1 MLRLSQTAYTVYLHV
16 HRLAMPVQLD
26 SRQQTLKLARLCDDS
41 RQRSLKLARLCDDT
55 NIGGTQQAIR
65 TALGWHA
72 A

>member
-1 MLRLSQTAYTVYLHV
+1 MLHLSQTAYTVYLHV

-26 SRQQTLKLARLCDDS
+26 SRQRT
-41 RQRSLKLARLCDDT
+41 LKLARLCDDT

-65 TALGWHA
+65 SALGWHA